1 MFHQR
6 GVVPSRHDSVQVPV
20 GPERNSTQRN
30 SHEPPPFHPKRF
42 MFHTTGS
49 TWTGSK
55 PVFNYGT
62 RECTPKKH
70 TPLKILRVPC
80 SQSPYISASSI

>member
-6 GVVPSRHDSVQVPV
+6 GGVPSRHDSVKVPV

-55 PVFNYGT
+55 LVFNYGT

-70 TPLKILRVPC
+70 TPSDFEGTLFT
-80 SQSPYISASSI
+80 ISIYFCL